1 MQQIWESFA
10 IALRALWANK
20 LRSALTILCV
30 VISITSIIAVV
41 SIVDGMDFYVKD
53 KIASQGSNV
62 FTISRVNEWEILT
75 DFDKFLKSLKNPRL
89 TLEDLEALREEMT
102 LAEFTDASIRRNER
116 VSNGRRFVDEVEIR
130 GRTEEYAAIG
140 EFPLESGRHLSRID
154 IQQRREICVIG
165 WDIANSL
172 FPDADPVQQTV
183 KIAGRHYT
191 VVGVCEKKPSI
202 LGSNQNIFAFIPVTT
217 HLKHFGSRWRSLS
230 IPVRTA
236 SMETFQA
243 AQEEA
248 RQILRIR
255 HKLRPSEEDDF
266 YITASEQLLSLWET
280 VSRAIFG
287 SLLGI
292 VGITLVVGGII
303 IMNVML
309 VAVSERTREIG
320 IRKAI
325 GAKRRDIAMQFV
337 IESITLTTIGGIIGI
352 ALGFM
357 SAYLVAAFSPLPYRI
372 ALWSIIVALL
382 IALIVGLFFG
392 VYPARK
398 AAKLDPVEA
407 LRYE

>member
-89 TLEDLEALREEMT
+89 TLDDLETLRQEMT
-102 LAEFTDASIRRNER
+102 LAEFTDAVISRSER
-116 VSNGRRFVDEVEIR
+116 VNNGRRFVEEVDIR
-130 GRTEEYAAIG
+130 GRTEEYSAIG
-140 EFPLESGRHLSRID
+140 EFPLASGRHLTRLD
-154 IQQRREICVIG
+154 VQQRREVCVLG
-165 WDIANSL
+165 WEIANSL
-172 FPDADPVQQTV
+172 FPNADPLQQTV

-191 VVGVCEKKPSI
+191 VVGVCEKKASI
-202 LGSNQNIFAFIPVTT
+202 LGSNQNIFAFIPIST
-217 HLKHFGSRWRSLS
+217 HLKHFGSRWRSLA
-230 IPVRTA
+230 IPVRAA

-255 HKLRPSEEDDF
+255 HKLKPAEEDDF

-287 SLLGI
+287 SLLG
-292 VGITLVVGGII
+292 VVSITLVVGGII

-309 VAVSERTREIG
+309 VAVTERTREIG
-320 IRKAI
+320 VRKAL
-325 GAKRRDIAMQFV
+325 GAKRRHITMQFI
-337 IESITLTTIGGIIGI
+337 IESITLTLVGGIIGI

-357 SAYLVAAFSPLPYRI
+357 AAYLVAAFSPLPYRI
-372 ALWSIIVALL
+372 ALWSIIVAMMISLV
-382 IALIVGLFFG
+382 VGLFFG